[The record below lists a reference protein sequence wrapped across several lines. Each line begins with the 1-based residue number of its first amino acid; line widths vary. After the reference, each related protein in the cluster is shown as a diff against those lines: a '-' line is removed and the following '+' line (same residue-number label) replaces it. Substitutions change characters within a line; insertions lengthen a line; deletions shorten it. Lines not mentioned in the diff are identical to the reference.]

1 MPPKCKVRKTLPAIG
16 PKGCKAKPE
25 EPWPGYVNDMRRHK
39 LNKKVA
45 ELNDLVTHTE
55 EIRRV
60 IQLERQA
67 KENAKKAAAALRKEQ
82 AKVAAGRKPSVAENM
97 ISINFGLAREVLKN
111 QKQFKIHDRL
121 LKTRAKINAAAT
133 RQKIINRIKGA
144 RGRKHMAVH

>member
-1 MPPKCKVRKTLPAIG
+1 MPPKCKVRKTWPAIG

-55 EIRRV
+55 QITRV
-60 IQLERQA
+60 VQLERQA
-67 KENAKKAAAALRKEQ
+67 KENAKKA
-82 AKVAAGRKPSVAENM
+82 VA
-97 ISINFGLAREVLKN
+97 VLKRN
-111 QKQFKIHDRL
+111 NLRVAL
-121 LKTRAKINAAAT
+121 ELEENLKALSMNEKLNKAVTKTNAAAT
-133 RQKIINRIKGA
+133 RASIIRRIKAA